1 MTKIQSKKGI
11 IHGNNSKSK
20 MTRKESDL
28 SSVSKATIS
37 RSERNLK
44 SYRDNMGPICRVT
57 EAEKVSC
64 QENIWVRKV
73 RITQMP
79 GIN

>member
-1 MTKIQSKKGI
+1 
-11 IHGNNSKSK
+11 
-20 MTRKESDL
+20 MTRYESDL

-44 SYRDNMGPICRVT
+44 SDKDNMGPMCRVT
-57 EAEKVSC
+57 EAKVSC
-64 QENIWVRKV
+64 QENIWVKKV
-73 RITQMP
+73 RVTQMP